1 MAIAYDFSS
10 TGNANP
16 GTSVTV
22 AHTCTGSDLL
32 LLVGILTNDT
42 TDKVT
47 GVTYNG
53 VAMTRLAAYQAVTT
67 NFFGFTYYLLAP
79 ATGANNIVA
88 SRSDSGLIGC
98 MGASYTGVSQSGFP
112 DSNASGTDAAGNFSA
127 TTTVVAANCW
137 LWANVRSNN
146 NVSGITAGASTTIRQ
161 NVFGSAGV
169 MADSNAIVGTGAQSL
184 NFVVD
189 NGGETYW
196 HVVSF
201 APAAAAGGAVRDA
214 RFLTLLGVG

>member
-1 MAIAYDFSS
+1 MPIAFDFSS
-10 TGNANP
+10 SGSANP
-16 GTSVTV
+16 VTSVTV

-32 LLVGILTNDT
+32 LIVGILTNDT

-47 GVTYNG
+47 GVTYNS
-53 VAMTRLAAYQAVTT
+53 VAMTRLASYQSVTN
-67 NFFGFTYYLLAP
+67 NFFGFTYYLLSP

-112 DSNASGTDAAGNFSA
+112 DSHASGTDALGDFSA

-146 NVSGITAGASTTIRQ
+146 NISGVGAGASTTIRQ
-161 NVFGSAGV
+161 NVFTSVGV
-169 MADSNAIVGTGAQSL
+169 MADSNATVGTGSQSL
-184 NFVVD
+184 NFTVNV
-189 NGGETYW
+189 GGETYW
-196 HVVSF
+196 HAVSF
-201 APAAAAGGAVRDA
+201 EPASDITTTRDA
-214 RFLTLLGVG
+214 RLFNLLGVR